1 MTAGGGYERM
11 RLCVVETRRTT
22 WSRSQSRT
30 GTERGDL
37 EPAGHADQVV
47 DAAGVMERG
56 DEVASRAVDIRDV
69 EIDLANIVGLFEL
82 HGKQVFAFC
91 YRQLRNRED
100 AEDATQLTFL
110 NAFRWSK
117 QNDFRVINPP
127 ILFKIAQNVCLNSK
141 RSSFR
146 RQRVEIT
153 SDLEENAGAIS
164 ANNSDSDAII
174 RLPEA
179 LRALPTH
186 QRHAILLREWHGLSY
201 QEIGA
206 ELGLSQSAIEGLV
219 FRARRA
225 LAGLLNEGLASD
237 RREDLLT
244 AIVRPGDEAANGA
257 GTIAGS
263 P

>member
-1 MTAGGGYERM
+1 
-11 RLCVVETRRTT
+11 
-22 WSRSQSRT
+22 
-30 GTERGDL
+30 
-37 EPAGHADQVV
+37 
-47 DAAGVMERG
+47 MERG
-56 DEVASRAVDIRDV
+56 DEVASRAVGIRDV
-69 EIDLANIVGLFEL
+69 EIDLANIVGLYEL

-117 QNDFRVINPP
+117 QNDFRLVNPS
-127 ILFKIAQNVCLNSK
+127 ILFKIAQNVCLNTR

-146 RQRVEIT
+146 RNRVEIT
-153 SDLEENAGAIS
+153 SNLEENAGVAS
-164 ANNSDSDAII
+164 TASYDSDAII

-179 LRALPTH
+179 LRALPVQ
-186 QRHAILLREWHGLSY
+186 QRHAIVLREWHGLSY

-225 LAGLLNEGLASD
+225 LAGLLTEDVTAQRTAGL
-237 RREDLLT
+237 
-244 AIVRPGDEAANGA
+244 DENIAELVDDGPSGA
-257 GTIAGS
+257 GTIADS
-263 P
+263 A

>member
-1 MTAGGGYERM
+1 
-11 RLCVVETRRTT
+11 
-22 WSRSQSRT
+22 
-30 GTERGDL
+30 
-37 EPAGHADQVV
+37 
-47 DAAGVMERG
+47 MERG

-69 EIDLANIVGLFEL
+69 EIDLANIVGLYEL

-117 QNDFRVINPP
+117 QNEFRVVNPP
-127 ILFKIAQNVCLNSK
+127 ILFKIAQNVCLNTR

-146 RQRVEIT
+146 RNRVEIT
-153 SDLEENAGAIS
+153 SNLEENAGVAS
-164 ANNSDSDAII
+164 AATYDSDAII

-179 LRALPTH
+179 LRALPVQ
-186 QRHAILLREWHGLSY
+186 QRHAIVLREWHGLSY

-225 LAGLLNEGLASD
+225 LAGLLNEDVAARDTAGLDGNVAQLVDDGPS
-237 RREDLLT
+237 
-244 AIVRPGDEAANGA
+244 APGSLAEPA
-257 GTIAGS
+257 
-263 P
+263 